1 MMTNSTT
8 KVYDEALQERVR
20 KYMKDTGLSQN
31 KLAPRIIIPY
41 QELLGNYNL

>member
-20 KYMKDTGLSQN
+20 KYMKDGLPYHMYRI
-31 KLAPRIIIPY
+31 PRPGGRFNSVF
-41 QELLGNYNL
+41 LGA